1 MRAYYAGNNHGGIEK
16 INGEWYIFYHRHT
29 NATGYSRQGCAE
41 KIKMEEDGSI
51 AQVEITSCG
60 LNGGPLIG
68 KGEYPAYIAC
78 HLFTVNNDKTSQDGI
93 LKITQDGRD
102 DEQGN
107 PIEGI
112 ENAKLTSYITGIKNN
127 SVIGFKYFNFK
138 DVKKVTIKTRASLIG
153 YFEVRTEWDGQVLG
167 KIELDDRTNFWEEHR
182 ADIKIPDGVSAF
194 YLKFIK
200 TGSEYGDLLSIKF
213 E

>member
-29 NATGYSRQGCAE
+29 NTTPYSRQGCAE
-41 KIKMEEDGSI
+41 KIKMEKDGSI

-60 LNGGPLIG
+60 LNGGPLVG

-78 HLFTVNNDKTSQDGI
+78 HLFTDDNGKTKQDGV

-112 ENAKLTSYITGIKNN
+112 ENAELTSYITGIKNN
-127 SVIGFKYFNFK
+127 AVIGFKYFDFK
-138 DVKKVTIKTRASLIG
+138 NVQKVTIKTRSSLIG
-153 YFEVRTEWDGQVLG
+153 YFEVRTEWNGPVLW
-167 KIELDDRTNFWEEHR
+167 KIELKDGTNFWEEHSS
-182 ADIKIPDGVSAF
+182 DIKIPDGVSAF
-194 YLKFIK
+194 YLKYIK
-200 TGSEYGDLLSIKF
+200 TSSESGQLISIKF